1 MALQT
6 AEPVG
11 PELRDCLEVVPAT
24 PDAVRALLRRGL
36 ALTEPCRDRDPWFSA
51 GEYMAFRQ
59 EELQTV
65 AFRLARAGSLSE
77 LELLVRRH
85 AATLGSGLFLILDA
99 IAETVPPH
107 RFRNILPGSTQPS
120 CAPLRRP
127 DWAESDAA
135 VRELSSSSSSSMCDL
150 LKATDEM
157 VRLAGQAPP
166 WPALEVVESW
176 YRQRAGAIDE
186 STGQLEHSMALLDLG
201 IQKGLRGLEQLLLD
215 VADLHAVVYT
225 GASPSGQALG
235 IAAWQGLGTYE
246 HFELLLQTST
256 VDALVP
262 RLLEVALP
270 FLRRQHRTGRGV
282 KQGAMLARWLLSAA
296 VRGQLALC
304 TSILAAASTSQQ
316 LEAVLG
322 SPAEVAELALQCLYA
337 CPAMDCWDDMD
348 TLLRAVEPPRPNEGG
363 VADNGGLLVAAN
375 RVGQPLWTEL
385 EGRAEQASS
394 RLNGAL
400 GRVLRQGHFHAP
412 VKAASTALTAPSSGG
427 SSGDVGFV
435 REKLALARSH
445 VPKPVAFVAGVQ
457 EDEADVRK
465 LLRQVLASFA
475 REQPPRSDT
484 QWATLWH
491 DLGTLRAA
499 GLATP
504 TDVHYPLAEYCRA
517 LLRAGRFG
525 LARPHLRGGAS
536 LGVDRAEQLVLGA
549 ARDYLY
555 SAPSLD
561 AQAVVKAR
569 QCLAL
574 LPESEAVKAESLLVH
589 ALMEE
594 LPARGVTLLPVQF
607 RQLRTPLDTIA
618 MVLAASPDNYRD
630 PDGLVALA
638 AHLGLTSKEDQMQ
651 VMNIIARHAAAQGDD
666 AQATELCLR
675 LVEQGY
681 AAIWDLAAALA
692 RAPLDEIGSDTSLTA
707 RKRLLGFALAH
718 CGDDDVGSLLAAWQE
733 ADLALSCHTEALR
746 EPIPDMGRVV
756 ELPSGPPAKD
766 IGAPEAVE
774 ELQRLLGPFLSQRL
788 SSLARQPSERLSPRD
803 SDTMARVALQALASS
818 QGAAP
823 DLVYLTLARAALL
836 RMPWGRA
843 RDNFSLA
850 YLLAVR
856 DSSAAADVLDKEV
869 DRWISEGGQNA
880 WHAARMAIF
889 FSNVQYGVAS
899 VTTADEVDLLVSGGS
914 PEEPR
919 SLTGEIDQGAWS
931 WKQRASKWE
940 SWLKACVDAS
950 KLENALP
957 GVDTNRFA
965 AGDREYV
972 QQTVLSLTGPAYL
985 DDPSA
990 LDKAMVLATSYGVP
1004 RWEVAMGRVQTVLLS
1019 DWQIADIREEVG
1031 TWRMEL
1037 LARPTSLLQRLREFV
1052 YPNVLGTDHTRLSCV
1067 LHLLAD
1073 SHEASKDDEA
1083 GRQEGSM
1090 EAAALFLRD
1099 ADMCIALSVSAPG
1112 LDFKKLEGLE
1122 GPNLKEALPEIK
1134 RHVTTRNVQELAG
1147 IVATIFTGTGLLS
1160 EQDVNLALVQKCLL
1174 DVPWHE
1180 FPEQSLK
1187 RRRLA
1192 EGYEACRICSQ
1203 HLGDSA
1209 RMDLTQLI
1217 VRESMPT
1224 AASVGAL
1231 SRGEEEMML
1240 ALWSQVL
1247 GDEIRWSTS
1256 DASRQRV
1263 AAHATCLQDWQCVQE
1278 LLGEAKLSSHQARAT
1293 LLAIGREVLGDGT
1306 EADLLSVMLRT
1317 GITVNAVLQM
1327 AAQSDDMPGPASEN
1341 EAFLHPA
1348 DAPSSSTGEGKGQD
1362 RVWSLYRHELDACIQ
1377 DWKVAA
1383 GTGSQKGEQD
1393 ASSGLASLLGC
1404 LKAAS
1409 PVPGLQSLQAHAWE
1423 TLQRVVAD
1431 PQVSLRMR
1439 IRVLEL
1445 LKSIHD
1451 NKGGEGGLWG
1461 MWSPVTGTPDPRSTG
1476 DAAEGAVGDSGR
1488 MGLLFLKSAD
1498 LITSVSPSAEIRPED
1513 LASASAAEELFMR
1526 LRGDSSQA
1534 SRTLALLALLELWG
1548 TSFGSSTVQAPH
1560 MDDREAKSEADAGG
1574 GMSNNGARG
1583 GSEGHGVQ
1591 GDAAVADGQEGWEGM
1606 ANEEAANEGWE
1617 GVEEGS
1623 PESDVEQEADE
1634 AGSRGGEGWGEAW
1647 EGFDEDEL
1655 HVISLHRCWEAIMLD
1670 LLGAGLAKEVV
1681 RILDAGPAGSTK
1693 LCTEVPADSPP
1704 LLLTANEAERVAS
1717 RARDAG
1723 GPLMAAKVALLL
1735 PYDALSSSAVSSLR
1749 DHLRS
1754 TSQAVWT
1761 REGENVMS
1769 YEVDEELLV
1778 ALLASGRLHS
1788 AAVDATFFSFICHQL
1803 APLAWSLHGADGS
1816 SLPAADSHL
1825 HQDADL
1831 PLPSKPAIAA
1841 VVFPYFV
1848 AELVASRL
1856 PSLAGSLVLQFLGV
1870 PLALATWASSTCALQ
1885 RYLKQEL
1892 QVLDSQTNYQIDKLA
1907 DPCVLPGCIA
1917 RLRGGLKVLLAVAL
1931 RTILDE

>member
-1 MALQT
+1 MVLQA
-6 AEPVG
+6 AEPAG
-11 PELRDCLEVVPAT
+11 SELRECLEAVPAT

-36 ALTEPCRDRDPWFSA
+36 ALTEPWRDRDPWFSA
-51 GEYMAFRQ
+51 GEYLAFRE

-65 AFRLARAGSLSE
+65 ALRLARAGSLSE

-85 AATLGSGLFLILDA
+85 AATLGGGLLLVLDA

-107 RFRNILPGSTQPS
+107 RFRNILPGPTQPS

-135 VRELSSSSSSSMCDL
+135 VGELGSSSSSSMRDL

-186 STGQLEHSMALLDLG
+186 STGQLEHSMALLNLG
-201 IQKGLRGLEQLLLD
+201 IQKGLRGLEPLLLD

-225 GASPSGQALG
+225 GASPSSQALG

-246 HFELLLQTST
+246 RFELLLQTPT
-256 VDALVP
+256 VDTLVP

-270 FLRRQHRTGRGV
+270 FLRRQHRADSGRGLE
-282 KQGAMLARWLLSAA
+282 QGAMLTRWLLSAA
-296 VRGQLALC
+296 ARGQLVLC
-304 TSILAAASTSQQ
+304 TSILAAASTSQR
-316 LEAVLG
+316 LEAILG

-337 CPAMDCWDDMD
+337 CPATDGWDDMD
-348 TLLRAVEPPRPNEGG
+348 TLLRAVEPPRPNAGG
-363 VADNGGLLVAAN
+363 VADNGGLLAAAN

-394 RLNGAL
+394 RLSGAL
-400 GRVLRQGHFHAP
+400 GRVLRQGGHSHAP
-412 VKAASTALTAPSSGG
+412 VKAASTAPTAPSSGEI
-427 SSGDVGFV
+427 SGDGGFV
-435 REKLALARSH
+435 QEKLALARSH
-445 VPKPVAFVAGVQ
+445 VPKPVAFVAGVH
-457 EDEADVRK
+457 EDEAEVRK

-491 DLGTLRAA
+491 DLGTLRVA

-504 TDVHYPLAEYCRA
+504 SDVHYPLAEYCRA

-569 QCLAL
+569 LCLAL
-574 LPESEAVKAESLLVH
+574 LPDSEAVKAESLLVQ
-589 ALMEE
+589 ALVEE

-618 MVLAASPDNYRD
+618 MVLDASPDNYRD

-638 AHLGLTSKEDQMQ
+638 AHVGLTSKEGQMQ
-651 VMNIIARHAAAQGDD
+651 VLNIIARHAAAQGDNV
-666 AQATELCLR
+666 QATELCLR

-681 AAIWDLAAALA
+681 IAIWDLAATLG
-692 RAPLDEIGSDTSLTA
+692 RAPLDEIGLNTTLTA

-733 ADLALSCHTEALR
+733 ADLALCCHHEALR
-746 EPIPDMGRVV
+746 EPIHDMGRVG
-756 ELPSGPPAKD
+756 ELPSGPPAKG
-766 IGAPEAVE
+766 IGSELDGTPEALE
-774 ELQRLLGPFLSQRL
+774 ELQRLLGPLLSEHL
-788 SSLARQPSERLSPRD
+788 SSIARQPSEQPPSRD

-823 DLVYLTLARAALL
+823 DLVFLTLARAALL

-843 RDNFSLA
+843 RDNLSLA

-869 DRWISEGGQNA
+869 ERWISEGGQSA

-889 FSNVQYGVAS
+889 FSNLQYGVAS
-899 VTTADEVDLLVSGGS
+899 VTTADEVDLLVGRGS

-919 SLTGEIDQGAWS
+919 SLTGGMDQGAWA

-950 KLENALP
+950 RLENALP
-957 GVDTNRFA
+957 GVDTERFA

-1019 DWQIADIREEVG
+1019 DWQMADIQEEVG
-1031 TWRMEL
+1031 TWRTEL
-1037 LARPTSLLQRLREFV
+1037 LARPNMLLQRLREFV

-1073 SHEASKDDEA
+1073 CHEASKAEEA
-1083 GRQEGSM
+1083 GRQEGGT
-1090 EAAALFLRD
+1090 EAAARFLRD
-1099 ADMCIALSVSAPG
+1099 ADVCIALSVSAPS

-1122 GPNLKEALPEIK
+1122 GPNFEEALPEIK
-1134 RHVTTRNVQELAG
+1134 RHVTTHNVQELAG
-1147 IVATIFTGTGLLS
+1147 IVATIFAGTGLLS
-1160 EQDVNLALVQKCLL
+1160 EHDVNLALVQKCLL
-1174 DVPWHE
+1174 DIPWRE
-1180 FPEQSLK
+1180 SSEQSLK

-1192 EGYEACRICSQ
+1192 EGYEACRICLQ

-1209 RMDLTQLI
+1209 RRDLTQLI
-1217 VRESMPT
+1217 VTESMPT

-1231 SRGEEEMML
+1231 SREEEEMTM

-1247 GDEIRWSTS
+1247 GDENRLSTS
-1256 DASRQRV
+1256 DGRRQQV
-1263 AAHATCLQDWQCVQE
+1263 AAHVTCLQE

-1293 LLAIGREVLGDGT
+1293 LLAVGREVLGVGI
-1306 EADLLSVMLRT
+1306 EADLLTVMLRT
-1317 GITVNAVLQM
+1317 GITINAVLQM
-1327 AAQSDDMPGPASEN
+1327 AARSDNILGPASEN
-1341 EAFLHPA
+1341 KAFLHPA
-1348 DAPSSSTGEGKGQD
+1348 DAPSSSTGERKGQD

-1377 DWKVAA
+1377 DWKIAV

-1404 LKAAS
+1404 LKAAP

-1431 PQVSLRMR
+1431 TQVPLRMR

-1451 NKGGEGGLWG
+1451 DEGGEEGLWG
-1461 MWSPVTGTPDPRSTG
+1461 MWSPTTGPPDPRSTG
-1476 DAAEGAVGDSGR
+1476 DTAQGAVGDTGR

-1498 LITSVSPSAEIRPED
+1498 LITSMSPSAEIRPED
-1513 LASASAAEELFMR
+1513 LASASAAEDLFMR

-1534 SRTLALLALLELWG
+1534 STTVALLALLELWG

-1560 MDDREAKSEADAGG
+1560 VDDREAKSEADTGG
-1574 GMSNNGARG
+1574 GTFNDGARG
-1583 GSEGHGVQ
+1583 GSDGHGVQ
-1591 GDAAVADGQEGWEGM
+1591 GDAAVADGHEGWEGV
-1606 ANEEAANEGWE
+1606 ADAEEANEGWE
-1617 GVEEGS
+1617 GFEEGS
-1623 PESDVEQEADE
+1623 PESDAEQDADE
-1634 AGSRGGEGWGEAW
+1634 AGNRGGEGWGDAW
-1647 EGFDEDEL
+1647 EGFDEEEL
-1655 HVISLHRCWEAIMLD
+1655 HVSSLHRCWEGIMLD
-1670 LLGAGLAKEVV
+1670 LLGAGLAKEVIRV
-1681 RILDAGPAGSTK
+1681 LDAGPASTT
-1693 LCTEVPADSPP
+1693 LRTEVPAEPPP
-1704 LLLTANEAERVAS
+1704 LLLTANEAERV
-1717 RARDAG
+1717 
-1723 GPLMAAKVALLL
+1723 
-1735 PYDALSSSAVSSLR
+1735 
-1749 DHLRS
+1749 
-1754 TSQAVWT
+1754 
-1761 REGENVMS
+1761 S
-1769 YEVDEELLV
+1769 YEEDEELLV
-1778 ALLASGRLHS
+1778 ALLASGRLLL
-1788 AAVDATFFSFICHQL
+1788 AAEDATLFSFMCHQL

-1816 SLPAADSHL
+1816 SLPAAESHL
-1825 HQDADL
+1825 HEDAD
-1831 PLPSKPAIAA
+1831 PMPSKPAVAA

-1856 PSLAGSLVLQFLGV
+1856 PSLAGSIVLQFLGV
-1870 PLALATWASSTCALQ
+1870 PRALATWASSTSALQ

-1892 QVLDSQTNYQIDKLA
+1892 QVLDSQTNSQNDKLA
-1907 DPCVLPGCIA
+1907 DPCVLPGCMA

>member
-1 MALQT
+1 MALQA
-6 AEPVG
+6 AEPAG
-11 PELRDCLEVVPAT
+11 PELRACLEAVPAT

-36 ALTEPCRDRDPWFSA
+36 ALTEPWRDRDPWFSA
-51 GEYMAFRQ
+51 GEYVAFRE

-65 AFRLARAGSLSE
+65 ALRLARAGSLSE

-85 AATLGSGLFLILDA
+85 AATLGGGLLLILDA

-107 RFRNILPGSTQPS
+107 RFRNILPGPTQPS
-120 CAPLRRP
+120 GAPLRRP
-127 DWAESDAA
+127 DWAESNAA
-135 VRELSSSSSSSMCDL
+135 VRELSSSSSSSMRDL

-157 VRLAGQAPP
+157 VRLARQAPP

-201 IQKGLRGLEQLLLD
+201 IQKGLRGLEPLLLD

-235 IAAWQGLGTYE
+235 IAAWQGLGTHE
-246 HFELLLQTST
+246 RFELLLQTPT
-256 VDALVP
+256 VDTLVP

-270 FLRRQHRTGRGV
+270 FLRRQQRADSGRGV
-282 KQGAMLARWLLSAA
+282 EQGAMLAKWLLSAA
-296 VRGQLALC
+296 ARGQLALC
-304 TSILAAASTSQQ
+304 TSILAAASTNQQ
-316 LEAVLG
+316 LEAILG

-337 CPAMDCWDDMD
+337 CPAADCWDDMD
-348 TLLRAVEPPRPNEGG
+348 NLLRAVELPRPNEGG
-363 VADNGGLLVAAN
+363 VADNGGLLAAAN
-375 RVGQPLWTEL
+375 RVGQPLWTGL

-394 RLNGAL
+394 RLSGAL
-400 GRVLRQGHFHAP
+400 GRVMRQGHFHAP
-412 VKAASTALTAPSSGG
+412 VKAASTAPTAPSSGEDLG
-427 SSGDVGFV
+427 GASFV

-445 VPKPVAFVAGVQ
+445 VPKPVAFVAGVH
-457 EDEADVRK
+457 EDEAEVRK

-504 TDVHYPLAEYCRA
+504 SDVHYPLAEYCRA

-536 LGVDRAEQLVLGA
+536 LGVERAEQLVLGA

-574 LPESEAVKAESLLVH
+574 LPESEAVKAESLLVQ
-589 ALMEE
+589 ALVEE
-594 LPARGVTLLPVQF
+594 LPPRGVTLLPVQF
-607 RQLRTPLDTIA
+607 RQLRTPLETIA
-618 MVLAASPDNYRD
+618 MVLDASPDTHRD

-638 AHLGLTSKEDQMQ
+638 AHVGLTSKEDQMQ
-651 VMNIIARHAAAQGDD
+651 VLNIIARHAAAQGDD
-666 AQATELCLR
+666 VQATELCLR

-681 AAIWDLAAALA
+681 IAIWDLAAALG
-692 RAPLDEIGSDTSLTA
+692 RAPLDEIGSNTALTA

-733 ADLALSCHTEALR
+733 ADLALSCHHEAVR
-746 EPIPDMGRVV
+746 ESIPDVGRVG
-756 ELPSGPPAKD
+756 ELPSGPPAKG
-766 IGAPEAVE
+766 IGSDLDGMPEAVE
-774 ELQRLLGPFLSQRL
+774 ELQRLLGPLLSQRL
-788 SSLARQPSERLSPRD
+788 SSLVRQPSERLSPRD
-803 SDTMARVALQALASS
+803 IDMMARVALQALASS

-823 DLVYLTLARAALL
+823 DLVFLTLARAALL

-843 RDNFSLA
+843 RDDLSLA

-856 DSSAAADVLDKEV
+856 DSSVAADVLDKEV
-869 DRWISEGGQNA
+869 ERWIGEGGQSA

-889 FSNVQYGVAS
+889 FSNLQYGVAS

-919 SLTGEIDQGAWS
+919 SLTGETDQGAWA
-931 WKQRASKWE
+931 WKQRACKWE

-957 GVDTNRFA
+957 GVDTDRFA

-1019 DWQIADIREEVG
+1019 DWQMADIQEEVRI
-1031 TWRMEL
+1031 WRMEL
-1037 LARPTSLLQRLREFV
+1037 LARPSVLLQRLQEFV

-1067 LHLLAD
+1067 LHMLAD
-1073 SHEASKDDEA
+1073 CHEVSKEEEA
-1083 GRQEGSM
+1083 GRQEGGT
-1090 EAAALFLRD
+1090 EAAARFLRD
-1099 ADMCIALSVSAPG
+1099 ADVCIALSVSAPS
-1112 LDFKKLEGLE
+1112 LDFKKVEGLE
-1122 GPNLKEALPEIK
+1122 GPCFEEALPEIK
-1134 RHVTTRNVQELAG
+1134 RHVTMHNVQELAG
-1147 IVATIFTGTGLLS
+1147 IVATIFTATGLLS

-1174 DVPWHE
+1174 DIPWHE
-1180 FPEQSLK
+1180 SSEQSLK

-1192 EGYEACRICSQ
+1192 EGYEACSICLQ
-1203 HLGDSA
+1203 HLGEAA
-1209 RMDLTQLI
+1209 RRDLTQLI
-1217 VRESMPT
+1217 VRESMPA

-1231 SRGEEEMML
+1231 WRGEEEMTL

-1247 GDEIRWSTS
+1247 GDENRLSTS
-1256 DASRQRV
+1256 DGRRQLV
-1263 AAHATCLQDWQCVQE
+1263 AAHATCLQE

-1306 EADLLSVMLRT
+1306 EADLLTVMLRT
-1317 GITVNAVLQM
+1317 GTTIDAVLQM
-1327 AAQSDDMPGPASEN
+1327 AAQSDDILGPASEN

-1348 DAPSSSTGEGKGQD
+1348 DAPSSSTGERKGQGH
-1362 RVWSLYRHELDACIQ
+1362 VWSLYRHELDACIQ
-1377 DWKVAA
+1377 DWKVAV
-1383 GTGSQKGEQD
+1383 GTSSQMGEQD
-1393 ASSGLASLLGC
+1393 ASSRLASLLGC

-1409 PVPGLQSLQAHAWE
+1409 PVPGLQSLQAHAWG

-1431 PQVSLRMR
+1431 TQVPLRMR

-1451 NKGGEGGLWG
+1451 DGSGEEGLWG
-1461 MWSPVTGTPDPRSTG
+1461 MWSPTPGPPDPRSKG
-1476 DAAEGAVGDSGR
+1476 DAKVAVGDTEKT
-1488 MGLLFLKSAD
+1488 GLLFLKSAD
-1498 LITSVSPSAEIRPED
+1498 LITSMSPSAEIQPED

-1526 LRGDSSQA
+1526 LRGNSLQA

-1548 TSFGSSTVQAPH
+1548 SSFGSSASQAPH
-1560 MDDREAKSEADAGG
+1560 MDDREAASEVDTGG
-1574 GMSNNGARG
+1574 GTFNDGARG
-1583 GSEGHGVQ
+1583 GSDGHGVQ
-1591 GDAAVADGQEGWEGM
+1591 GDAAVADGHEGWEGV
-1606 ANEEAANEGWE
+1606 AGEEEANEGWE

-1623 PESDVEQEADE
+1623 PESAVEQEADE

-1647 EGFDEDEL
+1647 EGFDEEEL
-1655 HVISLHRCWEAIMLD
+1655 HVNSLHRCWEVMMLD
-1670 LLGAGLAKEVV
+1670 LLGAGLAKEVI
-1681 RILDAGPAGSTK
+1681 RILDAGPASSK
-1693 LCTEVPADSPP
+1693 LCAEVPAEPPP
-1704 LLLTANEAERVAS
+1704 LLLTANEAERVS
-1717 RARDAG
+1717 
-1723 GPLMAAKVALLL
+1723 
-1735 PYDALSSSAVSSLR
+1735 YD
-1749 DHLRS
+1749 
-1754 TSQAVWT
+1754 
-1761 REGENVMS
+1761 
-1769 YEVDEELLV
+1769 VDEELLV

-1788 AAVDATFFSFICHQL
+1788 AAEDATFFSFMCHQL
-1803 APLAWSLHGADGS
+1803 APLAWSLLGADGS

-1825 HQDADL
+1825 REDADL
-1831 PLPSKPAIAA
+1831 TVPSKPAIAA

-1892 QVLDSQTNYQIDKLA
+1892 QVLDSQTNSQSDKLA